1 MDYQATDAKMKDLK
15 RRARTARKEGKR
27 EQAESFAAGA
37 RRLQRKLRGLEKPE
51 PASGTAETDA

>member
-15 RRARTARKEGKR
+15 RRARGARKEGKR

-37 RRLQRKLRGLEKPE
+37 RRLQRKLRGLEKPA
-51 PASGTAETDA
+51 PDTAEADA